1 MKIKLYNTE
10 IDIKTETCTFLGRKS
25 LKVNEPYISMY
36 TMFKGCNAKCEF
48 CSYMDQA
55 KKFNVDKFKEI
66 LEYVV
71 KNVKLKKFNLTG
83 GEPTLNY
90 DLFKEV
96 YDITNSI
103 LDKRTELTINT
114 NGINLHKLV
123 EDKSITDRVDCISL
137 SRHHYL
143 NERNNDIFETDVITN
158 EEIKEFQ
165 GKMKKKDVMTITCNL
180 IKGQIDS
187 KDEVHK
193 FLDNSIDMG
202 IEIVGFVSLMPI
214 NKYCEDN
221 FVNFN
226 RLGLKSNL
234 FTMTKEFKYKDIC
247 RCNNYMYI
255 SEKNDGKI
263 ARVYYKNTFRP
274 EFIPGMVSFDGK
286 NLVKGFDGEIIY

>member
-10 IDIKTETCTFLGRKS
+10 ISTRMETCGFLGRKPI
-25 LKVNEPYISMY
+25 KIDEPYLNMY

-48 CSYMDQA
+48 CSYMDKA
-55 KKFNVDKFKEI
+55 KKFNIDKYKEV

-96 YDITNSI
+96 YDITNSL

-123 EDKSITDRVDCISL
+123 EDKSISDRVNCISL

-143 NERNNDIFETDVITN
+143 NESNNDIFGVDLITN
-158 EEIKEFQ
+158 EEIKSLQ
-165 GKMKKKDVMTITCNL
+165 KKMKKKDTITISCNL
-180 IKGQIDS
+180 IKGYIDS
-187 KDEVHK
+187 KGEVHK
-193 FLDNSIDMG
+193 FLDLVADMG
-202 IEIVGFVSLMPI
+202 IEVVGFVSLMSI
-214 NKYCEDN
+214 NEYCEDN
-221 FVNFN
+221 FINFN
-226 RLGLKSNL
+226 RLGLKSKL
-234 FTMTKEFKYKDIC
+234 FTMTKEFKHKDIC

-255 SEKNDGKI
+255 SEKYDKI
-263 ARVYYKNTFRP
+263 IRVYYKNTYKP
-274 EFIPGMVSFDGK
+274 EFTTGIISFDGE
-286 NLVKGFDGEIIY
+286 NLVNGFSDEIIH